1 MLGAAIV
8 QVVESTATNYLR
20 WSILIIEGFY
30 HQVTRYANKRLAF
43 QIKNIHQ
50 HFQNLKHS
58 GIIDES
64 IKRYESARVGAEH
77 KAIARETGCKGNYAL
92 RKLPNHD
99 RFLNTPVEPIHLIKN
114 IVEHVVCLLSGLEDS
129 YKVKRGRAQT
139 QTF

>member
-1 MLGAAIV
+1 MV
-8 QVVESTATNYLR
+8 YLDHR
-20 WSILIIEGFY
+20 RFLPSSDPLRKQKASFSDKK
-30 HQVTRYANKRLAF
+30 HPPAF
-43 QIKNIHQ
+43 PK
-50 HFQNLKHS
+50 LKHS

-64 IKRYESARVGAEH
+64 IKRYESACVGAEH

-99 RFLNTPVEPIHLIKN
+99 RFLNTSVEPIHLIKN